1 LLLQALRGGGV
12 AGLAAMPRAVDR
24 EGITWMRPWLDM
36 PRGEIAAYVRRH
48 RLRHIED
55 DSNADRSFARN
66 RLRLDV
72 WPALTAAFAQAD
84 RALAATAAW
93 AREAQ
98 VCAEDLARIDLAAM
112 ESKHGIGLIA
122 LESLSPERRS
132 NALRFWLKE
141 RTGAAAA
148 AAVVQRLLLE
158 LPGQAPAQWQLEGFT
173 LRRYRGRLECCADNR
188 VKTQPMGREATV
200 LCIRRAGTYLLRG
213 WGGRLRVRRVAAGG
227 VPMSNLTELRLV
239 ARCGGEQFQ
248 AAPERPP
255 RSLKKQFQA
264 LAVPA
269 WRREGP
275 LVYCSEQLLYV
286 PGLGIDARAVADA
299 GVAQA
304 SIEWLADDA

>member
-1 LLLQALRGGGV
+1 
-12 AGLAAMPRAVDR
+12 
-24 EGITWMRPWLDM
+24 MRPWLDM
-36 PRGEIAAYVRRH
+36 PADEIAAYVRRH

-55 DSNADRSFARN
+55 DSNADRRFARN

-72 WPALTAAFAQAD
+72 WPALTAAFSQAD

-98 VCAEDLARIDLAAM
+98 VCADDLARIDLAV
-112 ESKHGIGLIA
+112 
-122 LESLSPERRS
+122 LEVGHRLDLVAWQSLSPERRS
-132 NALRFWLKE
+132 NALRSWLKA
-141 RTGAAAA
+141 RTGTAAGAV
-148 AAVVQRLLLE
+148 VVQRLLSE
-158 LPGQAPAQWQLEGFT
+158 LPRQAPSQWQLEGFT
-173 LRRYRGRLECCADNR
+173 LRRYRGRLECRADTGATPPPPCATAN
-188 VKTQPMGREATV
+188 V
-200 LCIRRAGTYLLRG
+200 LCVRRAGTYVPRG
-213 WGGRLRVRRVAAGG
+213 WGGRLRVRRVAAAG
-227 VPMSNLTELRLV
+227 VPISCLAELRLV

-275 LVYCSEQLLYV
+275 LVYYGEQLLYV
-286 PGLGIDARAVADA
+286 PGLGIDARAVAGA

-304 SIEWLADDA
+304 ILEWLPDDA